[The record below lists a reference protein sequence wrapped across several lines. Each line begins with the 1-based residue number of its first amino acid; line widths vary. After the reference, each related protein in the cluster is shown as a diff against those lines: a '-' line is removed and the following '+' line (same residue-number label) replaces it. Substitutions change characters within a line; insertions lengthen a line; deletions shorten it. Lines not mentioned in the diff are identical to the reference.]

1 MVPYGSIELY
11 EYVLVNS
18 NMHFYMF
25 KAKILKKIVLSLG
38 MEFFAYLNN
47 IIVYILFKKKQTV
60 EMVDIS
66 PDLIIPGNQILFYV
80 K

>member
-1 MVPYGSIELY
+1 
-11 EYVLVNS
+11 
-18 NMHFYMF
+18 
-25 KAKILKKIVLSLG
+25 

-66 PDLIIPGNQILFYV
+66 PDLIIPGNQILFM
-80 K
+80 